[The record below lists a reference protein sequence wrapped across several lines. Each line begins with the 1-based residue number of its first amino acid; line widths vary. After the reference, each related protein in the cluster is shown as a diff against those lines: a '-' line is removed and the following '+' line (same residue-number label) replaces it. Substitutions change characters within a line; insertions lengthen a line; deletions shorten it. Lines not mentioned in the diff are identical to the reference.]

1 MVYFEI
7 GLYMLLQLPFLYLIQ
22 KTALKNCSGNKKLRL
37 WKLFIIRAFV
47 PCSIPFTIGITHT
60 LPLSGSTNT
69 TYTGTKEGLYN
80 AAKHR
85 WDFTSVLLGIWIAV
99 ALTLLFLYLLLYA
112 KSKQILLQSVPMT
125 EEEIQAIVA
134 DNSQAFLPVWADWK
148 VPLSYSDQ
156 CTSPVVCGIRKP
168 GIVFSRNAKGLSV
181 SDKRLILLHEYMHI
195 KGHDNL
201 WKFLSGL
208 VVCLYWFN
216 PLVWLVYF
224 KFSQEL
230 ELCCD
235 ERVLHFLHTADARK
249 AYANSILHFAV
260 LRNGFPLFESGFA
273 KNETKERI
281 VAIMTY
287 KKHKKFLFS
296 ASAALILCGITLF
309 TAPHIKAQESN
320 DVNTPM
326 TVQNN
331 DETSMQAELPE
342 EELSEEYP
350 SDAADAFETADLNIT
365 DANLDGLVELAA
377 NGSLSEEKTTAVI
390 NAFHER
396 NRRICAEYE
405 KAHTTK

>member
-125 EEEIQAIVA
+125 EEEIQA
-134 DNSQAFLPVWADWK
+134 FLPVWADWK

-216 PLVWLVYF
+216 PLVWLFYF

-260 LRNGFPLFESGFA
+260 LRNGFPLFVESGFA

-350 SDAADAFETADLNIT
+350 SDAADAFETADLNIA

>member
-125 EEEIQAIVA
+125 EEEIQA
-134 DNSQAFLPVWADWK
+134 FLPVWADWK

-216 PLVWLVYF
+216 PLVWLFYF

-235 ERVLHFLHTADARK
+235 ERV
-249 AYANSILHFAV
+249 LHFAV

-350 SDAADAFETADLNIT
+350 SDAADAFETADLNIA

>member
-99 ALTLLFLYLLLYA
+99 ALTLLLLYA

-125 EEEIQAIVA
+125 EEEI
-134 DNSQAFLPVWADWK
+134 QAFLPVWADWK

-216 PLVWLVYF
+216 PLVWLFYF

-350 SDAADAFETADLNIT
+350 SDAADAFETADLNIA